1 MDYPLYLINGRAPN
15 DPQTLDIRR
24 GEKARL
30 RLINPAGET
39 TFRFAVGGHKLSI
52 THSDGQ
58 PVEPVEVDVVRMGPG
73 ERYDVI
79 VEANNPGVWQV
90 AAAPEG
96 KNGLARAIL
105 RYEESSQSSPPPT
118 DSLPQELSGRLLSY
132 GDLRTTREEIFP
144 ADGLLEAPTA
154 HWT

>member
-1 MDYPLYLINGRAPN
+1 M
-15 DPQTLDIRR
+15 
-24 GEKARL
+24 EKARL

-58 PVEPVEVDVVRMGPG
+58 PVEPVEVDAVRMDR

-79 VEANNPGVWQV
+79 VEANKLGVWQV

-105 RYEESSQSSPPPT
+105 RYEESSQVLTTT
-118 DSLPQELSGRLLSY
+118 DRLPAARTLSGRLLSY

-144 ADGLLEAPTA
+144 CGWSPSRP
-154 HWT
+154 